1 MSRAYRTKEQWLAL
15 FAEFENSQQRQMDF
29 CAERGIDPKYFSAR
43 KHQLRNKKQSDFV
56 QVKPQPLSSL
66 GGNGASVVLQM
77 QSTEL
82 ILPLSVEPR
91 WLAQLV
97 KELNA

>member
-15 FAEFENSQQRQMDF
+15 FAEFENSEQRQTDF

-56 QVKPQPLSSL
+56 QVKPQPLSSS
-66 GGNGASVVLQM
+66 GFNGASVVLRM

-82 ILPLSVEPR
+82 IFPLSVEPR

>member
-15 FAEFENSQQRQMDF
+15 FTEFENSEQRQTDF
-29 CAERGIDPKYFSAR
+29 CAERGINAKYFSAR
-43 KHQLRNKKQSDFV
+43 KHQLRHIKQADFV
-56 QVKPQPLSSL
+56 QVKPQPLSSQ
-66 GGNGASVVLQM
+66 GFNGASVVLRV
-77 QSTEL
+77 QSSEL

>member
-15 FAEFENSQQRQMDF
+15 FAEFENSEQRQADF
-29 CAERGIDPKYFSAR
+29 CAERSIDSKYLSAR
-43 KHQLRNKKQSDFV
+43 KHQLCNKKQSDFV

-66 GGNGASVVLQM
+66 GFNGASVVLRM